1 MIVLQSLEVYGSV
14 QLSSSPSLDLHYAE
28 SSSTSVNNFHR
39 SSSLTDF
46 GAWCE
51 QFIQM
56 GLLSFQSSYLFLIHV
71 FLEVIHEALRLHLEQ
86 RPVIDPSFP
95 RIRLAYFTY
104 LQSWI
109 LALQSLP
116 EASLSLKNMLESEW
130 LFTKQIC
137 PHVIGGEA
145 EAVIGGEAEAGKR
158 FSEKYDKND
167 SDGFGTS

>member
-95 RIRLAYFTY
+95 RIRLVVFRFFSQPCKEMPRVY
-104 LQSWI
+104 LLI
-109 LALQSLP
+109 IMCFLH
-116 EASLSLKNMLESEW
+116 
-130 LFTKQIC
+130 QIKMC
-137 PHVIGGEA
+137 
-145 EAVIGGEAEAGKR
+145 
-158 FSEKYDKND
+158 
-167 SDGFGTS
+167 